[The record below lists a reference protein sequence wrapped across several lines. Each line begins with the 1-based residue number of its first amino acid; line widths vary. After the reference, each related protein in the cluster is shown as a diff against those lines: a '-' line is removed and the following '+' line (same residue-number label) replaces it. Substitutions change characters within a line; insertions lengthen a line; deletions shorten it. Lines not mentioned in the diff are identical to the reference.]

1 MKNFV
6 AFALLFI
13 VSSAYSQQPKEGIW
27 AGEFDYS
34 NAQPPFTFEI
44 SSQDKMPPV
53 VTLINGVDRQILKKN
68 VVEGDSIFISL
79 TPFDAVLRA
88 KFTETEMTGV
98 WRKNYRKGDVLFSA
112 KLDGIRFENSNK
124 QFLSINPKWAIEF
137 KPGTAD
143 KYAAVGLFE
152 QVENRITG
160 TVLTEVGDFRF
171 FEGIVDGD
179 SIKMSSFDGVHAFMM
194 VGAKVDTGW
203 KGTFYFDKNYS
214 EEWVAVADDGASIQD
229 PFEIISVDPH
239 KHKPYFDLLGAGS
252 GKNAIDVLPF
262 EGKVVIIQAFG
273 TWCPNSYD
281 QTKFLVDWYKTKR
294 DNVEVVA
301 STYEPNYSKE
311 YGLGRI
317 ADYTSDLAVPYDV
330 YLGGQLS
337 KSQAAF
343 SFPFIDKINAFPTL
357 IILDKQG
364 FARYVHSYFNGPAT
378 GEYFEAFKARLEEI
392 IDELATE

>member
-1 MKNFV
+1 M
-6 AFALLFI
+6 
-13 VSSAYSQQPKEGIW
+13 
-27 AGEFDYS
+27 GEFEYS
-34 NAQPPFTFEI
+34 HAQPPFTFEI
-44 SSQDKMPPV
+44 STQGERPPV
-53 VTLINGVDRQILKKN
+53 VTLINGVDRQILNKN

-98 WRKNYRKGDVLFSA
+98 WRKNYRKGDVPFSA
-112 KLDGIRFENSNK
+112 KVDGIRFKTSGG
-124 QFLSINPKWAIEF
+124 QFLSVKPKWAIEF

-143 KYAAVGLFE
+143 RYAAVGLFE
-152 QVENRITG
+152 QTENRITG

-171 FEGIVDGD
+171 FEGSVDGD

-194 VGAKVDTGW
+194 LGVNSDSGW
-203 KGTFYFDKNYS
+203 KGVFYFDKNYS
-214 EEWVAVADDGASIQD
+214 EEWMAVADDGASIQD
-229 PFEIISVDPH
+229 PFEILSVDPY
-239 KHKPYFDLLGAGS
+239 KHKPYFDLLAAGS
-252 GKNAIDVLPF
+252 GKNAIDVSTF

-281 QTKFLVDWYKTKR
+281 QTKFLVDWYKTKS
-294 DNVEVVA
+294 DNVDVIA

-311 YGLGRI
+311 YGLRRI
-317 ADYTSDLAVPYDV
+317 ADYTSDLAIPYDV

-378 GEYFEAFKARLEEI
+378 GEYFEAFKVRLEEI
-392 IDELATE
+392 IEELVAE